1 MTYYDSK
8 FTFTELYNMPVYLRR
23 YYENKLI
30 QIRKE
35 ENDET
40 PQKRAL
46 DKLKIE
52 RYCCRTLMLGTVEL
66 IRELH

>member
-1 MTYYDSK
+1 MLPPVRCFSCGK
-8 FTFTELYNMPVYLRR
+8 ELSSIYNNY
-23 YYENKLI
+23 KQLI
-30 QIRKE
+30 YNFSKE
-35 ENDET
+35 ESDET

>member
-1 MTYYDSK
+1 MLPPVRCFSCGKELSSVYYSYK
-8 FTFTELYNMPVYLRR
+8 QLIYNFS
-23 YYENKLI
+23 
-30 QIRKE
+30 KE

>member
-1 MTYYDSK
+1 MLPPVRCFSCGK
-8 FTFTELYNMPVYLRR
+8 ELSSIYNNY
-23 YYENKLI
+23 KQLI
-30 QIRKE
+30 YNFSKE

-46 DKLKIE
+46 DQLKIE

>member
-1 MTYYDSK
+1 MLPPVRCFSCGK
-8 FTFTELYNMPVYLRR
+8 ELSSVYNNY
-23 YYENKLI
+23 KQLI
-30 QIRKE
+30 YNFSKE